1 MACASLAHYA
11 SSWHAAPA
19 NSPDCEILES
29 DHFWPCAPIEGASLA
44 SVLAPLGDEILLSAA
59 YVLLGHSLFGWV
71 ERQSI
76 CGGKLEG
83 FQEACETSVTLTPSP
98 D

>member
-1 MACASLAHYA
+1 MLA
-11 SSWHAAPA
+11 
-19 NSPDCEILES
+19 L
-29 DHFWPCAPIEGASLA
+29 
-44 SVLAPLGDEILLSAA
+44 LGDEILLSAA
-59 YVLLGHSLFGWV
+59 YVLLCHSLFGWV